1 MTESWAPVGEH
12 VVTARIRWGTDER
25 TARTVDEATVVIDAD
40 PETIWALVT
49 DITRMGEW
57 SPEAKGGRWFGRAR
71 GPAEGA
77 RFLGFNS
84 HGMVWWATR
93 CTVVE
98 FDPPQR
104 FAFRVAESGMTWGWR
119 LEPAADGGTRVT
131 QWRDQTNSTNVLI
144 KAVQR
149 SGILGRD
156 RERLMVDGMH
166 RTLGALKTHL
176 EGAAAA

>member
-1 MTESWAPVGEH
+1 M
-12 VVTARIRWGTDER
+12 
-25 TARTVDEATVVIDAD
+25 DEATVVIDAD

-57 SPEAKGGRWFGRAR
+57 SPEAKGGRWSGGAR
-71 GPAEGA
+71 GPAAGA
-77 RFLGFNS
+77 RFIGFNS
-84 HGMVWWATR
+84 HGLVWWATR

-98 FDPPQR
+98 FDPPHR

-119 LEPAADGGTRVT
+119 MEPADGGGTRVT
-131 QWRDQTNSTNVLI
+131 QWRDHTASTNVLV